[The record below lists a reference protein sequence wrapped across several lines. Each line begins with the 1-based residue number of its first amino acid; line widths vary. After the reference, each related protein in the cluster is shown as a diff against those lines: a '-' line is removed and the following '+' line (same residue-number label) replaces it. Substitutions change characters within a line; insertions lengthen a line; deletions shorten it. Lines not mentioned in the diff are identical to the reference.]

1 MRHQWAEDFL
11 IIWDDGT
18 PTGPRR
24 GWLVRPEPMC
34 SRSRCGCSRVD
45 VKIQCVDDRL
55 LSVEV
60 EGGELVPQWRMAPSD
75 PQRIILASIDLHSG
89 RVMAPSRHE
98 QGEPGPID
106 DEWAQRLTAT
116 LPGAVLE
123 TLWQRLER
131 SKGRRAD
138 RLAKRPPSSWTYG
151 DLLLWSDIASQE
163 RFDVYVLPEGRIS
176 AITMFCPAPSCDCRE
191 VLVDLR
197 PCDIGELC
205 DEAGRGPD
213 GSVKVRFDGSPP
225 GVEAYEPGA
234 EDEVQAV
241 WDAYVRRWPDYR
253 RRLEDQYERGR
264 RALAGSIARPIADP
278 EPAAQSKQRVQV
290 GRNEPCPCGSGR
302 KYKRCCLQR
311 DRLA

>member
-1 MRHQWAEDFL
+1 M
-11 IIWDDGT
+11 
-18 PTGPRR
+18 
-24 GWLVRPEPMC
+24 
-34 SRSRCGCSRVD
+34 
-45 VKIQCVDDRL
+45 
-55 LSVEV
+55 
-60 EGGELVPQWRMAPSD
+60 
-75 PQRIILASIDLHSG
+75 
-89 RVMAPSRHE
+89 
-98 QGEPGPID
+98 
-106 DEWAQRLTAT
+106 
-116 LPGAVLE
+116 PGAVLD

-138 RLAKRPPSSWTYG
+138 RLAKRPPSSWLYG
-151 DLLLWSDIASQE
+151 DLLPWSDVAPHQ
-163 RFDVYVLPEGRIS
+163 RFDVYVLPVGRVS

-191 VLVDLR
+191 VLVDLQ

-213 GSVKVRFDGSPP
+213 GSVKVRFDGSAPE
-225 GVEAYEPGA
+225 VEAHERGK

-264 RALAGSIARPIADP
+264 RALAGSIARPIARPTAEPDP
-278 EPAAQSKQRVQV
+278 AVQAKDGQSQGRVRV

-302 KYKRCCLQR
+302 KFKRCCLRQ